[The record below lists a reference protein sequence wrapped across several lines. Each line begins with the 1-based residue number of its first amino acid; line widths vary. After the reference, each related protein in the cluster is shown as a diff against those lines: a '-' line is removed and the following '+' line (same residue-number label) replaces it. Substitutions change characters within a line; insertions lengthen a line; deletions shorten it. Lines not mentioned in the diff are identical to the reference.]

1 MALLEVAHL
10 NVGYASVRGSVR
22 AVRDVSFSL
31 DRDEVLGVVGES
43 GSGKSTL
50 AHALMGYRMRGTSML
65 EGDVTFDG
73 IPLLRS
79 PATELRK
86 IWGGRIAMVHQNP
99 LASLTPTMRVGE
111 QIAET
116 IRQHRNATAAEA
128 RSAVAA
134 CLRAVELPEGSDI
147 ARRYPHQL
155 SGGQRQ
161 RITIAIA
168 LALEPDLM
176 ILDEPT
182 TNLDATTE
190 AVILDLLE
198 DIRSRTRMAMVYI
211 SHNLG
216 VIARVA
222 TRVAVMYAGEIVE
235 TGSVSQ
241 IYTAPVHSYTR
252 ALLESLPRPGNS
264 KPKAAVLSGEPVLA
278 AMSIRKSF
286 GRRRATVRAVRGV
299 SLHVPRGA
307 VVGLVGESGSGKS
320 TLLRCIAG
328 LERPESGTIQY
339 SGCDLPPNL
348 ADRGKDML
356 RTMQMVFQD
365 PESTLNPSLS
375 IGTSLRR
382 HLIALKATD
391 GVTARRSVD
400 EALRR
405 VRLDTAFRGRLP
417 RELSGGEKQRVAI
430 ARAFLSA
437 PDLVLCDEPLSSLD
451 VSVQAAV
458 CRLLLDLQRDYGT
471 SYVFVSH
478 DLAIVRYMSDRIVVM
493 YLGEVVEEG
502 DAESFDRRPLH
513 PYTEALFSAT
523 PIPDPEAA
531 TARVR
536 LKSQISDADRERP
549 GCIFNARCHRRKGA
563 ECSEIAPPWRD
574 TGGRRYRCHWS
585 PAELA
590 AQQGNEAASAARG

>member
-1 MALLEVAHL
+1 LALLEVAHL

-339 SGCDLPPNL
+339 SGSDLPPNL